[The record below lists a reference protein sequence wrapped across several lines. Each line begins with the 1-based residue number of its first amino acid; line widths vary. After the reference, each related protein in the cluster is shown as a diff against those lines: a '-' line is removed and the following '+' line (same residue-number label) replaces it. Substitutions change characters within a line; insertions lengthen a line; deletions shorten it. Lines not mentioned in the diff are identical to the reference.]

1 MKKWIF
7 FLAALSSMSLFA
19 QQPELEN
26 GDFENWEIIT
36 WGGGNTYEDYSAT
49 NTSDLIKTLNSL
61 IPINVMGIPTSATA
75 FKVNEAFEGN
85 HAIKLVSAQFG
96 DSTTSNLFVPG
107 VLGTI
112 PDDFAETFIAT
123 DGIYVTLPFGY
134 KPKTLEGAYK
144 YFPINGDSAVIEVE
158 LYEDNLQL
166 ACGYLRQKDTV
177 SEWTLFKID
186 IEYDALFEEDGEPT
200 DLKMLFVASAGYDFE
215 DLFNCQGQVGSAL
228 FLDDLKFGYETG
240 ITEYLM
246 PKVAVKTF
254 PNPVAETAQFDFDKE
269 VNGYLAFYDMQGR
282 TVTAVA
288 VEGNSTKVNLSDLS
302 HGTYIYRLISGNE
315 ILCTGKIV
323 KE

>member
-1 MKKWIF
+1 MKKLIF
-7 FLAALSSMSLFA
+7 FAIAFSSISLFA
-19 QQPELEN
+19 QRVLEN
-26 GDFENWEIIT
+26 GNFENAWET
-36 WGGGNTYEDYSAT
+36 VNWTGGSYEDFSYS
-49 NTSDLIKTLNSL
+49 NTSDLLQTLNVL
-61 IPINVMGIPTSATA
+61 VQIEAMEIPTTATA
-75 FKVNEAFEGN
+75 FKVVDDVFEGN
-85 HAIKLVSAQFG
+85 HAIKVVSTRFG
-96 DSTTSNLFVPG
+96 GQGTSSLFVPG
-107 VLGTI
+107 VVGTI
-112 PDDFAETFIAT
+112 PDDFHVTFLAT
-123 DGIYVTLPFGY
+123 DGIYVTLPFND
-134 KPKTLEGAYK
+134 KPKTLEGVYK
-144 YFPINGDSAVIEVE
+144 YFPVNGDSAVIEVE

-186 IEYDALFEEDGEPT
+186 IEYDPLFEEDGEPT
-200 DLKMLFVASAGYDFE
+200 DLRMLFVASAGYDFN

-246 PKVAVKTF
+246 PKVAVNTF

-282 TVTAVA
+282 TVTAVT